1 MVQCLGLGAQ
11 IQSLVEELRAHR
23 PHGMDKRIK
32 NKSSLCISDNS
43 PLSNM
48 PFANIFSQSVVCF
61 ILLTLSFTEQ
71 KFLILKKSNFS
82 IISFMNQAFGGV
94 SKKASPCPRSPALS
108 TLSSRSF
115 YIWSMIHFELAFFF
129 FFWHVDVQLFHC
141 NLLKRLLLFHC
152 IAFTPLAEIS

>member
-1 MVQCLGLGAQ
+1 MVQCLGPGAQ
-11 IQSLVEELRAHR
+11 IQSLVEELRSHR

-71 KFLILKKSNFS
+71 NFLILTKSNFS

-94 SKKASPCPRSPALS
+94 SKKASPCPRSPGLS

-129 FFWHVDVQLFHC
+129 GMWMC
-141 NLLKRLLLFHC
+141 NC
-152 IAFTPLAEIS
+152 SIAIC